1 MKRAQRG
8 MTLVEMVIA
17 ATIFAMIMLATVTGL
32 RTFALSY
39 DRLLT
44 KTAYTSEMREVDRFL
59 RAAFRDTISIEGQFE
74 GSAREVRWIAP
85 LDRAGSAGGLQHLRL
100 RYVGGALMLSFAPVD
115 YEGEDDMAPDWGA
128 VVEDYRLLNS
138 VKSLR
143 LSYLSKPDVGWS
155 PRSDD
160 KKAADGESVSNI
172 PRLVRLEI
180 ETEVETWP
188 PIIVQLDQHEHGS

>member
-1 MKRAQRG
+1 MKHRQSG

-32 RTFALSY
+32 RTFALSH

-85 LDRAGSAGGLQHLRL
+85 LDRVGSAGGLQHLRL
-100 RYVGGALMLSFAPVD
+100 RYVGGSVVLSFAPVD
-115 YEGEDDMAPDWGA
+115 YEDSDGRAPDWGA
-128 VVEDYRLLNS
+128 VVED
-138 VKSLR
+138 
-143 LSYLSKPDVGWS
+143 
-155 PRSDD
+155 
-160 KKAADGESVSNI
+160 
-172 PRLVRLEI
+172 
-180 ETEVETWP
+180 
-188 PIIVQLDQHEHGS
+188 